1 MKKNLFKKR
10 LAIAMASIIGTVAIT
25 TSSALPSNALGTD
38 SSNLTLDENAA
49 VNVSVDISNEPVT
62 TTVTGTSDGIMCK
75 TSEIT
80 LEAGKRMNI
89 GLYFENGH
97 IFQGILP
104 TFSVDD
110 PGIAIAQNSDT
121 PWEFYVIG
129 ISEGETVITIKES
142 INNSETKLKVKVTG
156 QTPEDLG
163 TDDMRITIDSMP
175 SKLEYAVGEELD
187 LTGGVFSIEY
197 DNYDGTPQKMA
208 DQLSMTDTI
217 SKSYIDASSFDSSQ
231 PGTYPIIISA
241 SRPIY
246 GSWDVYVLY
255 VTVSD
260 PSKTTDVTSDILNE
274 ITTTT
279 VPTANIDPPIGYTTT
294 TVPPGE
300 ALKCSEYEIN
310 IKAGERWHAGLYFG
324 NGDPF
329 DGAIADFDIDDP
341 NIAVVQTSDVPHE
354 FYVVGISEGRT
365 GITIIDPI
373 HKYRTR
379 MYVNVTGE
387 TPEDMGSGMRITI
400 DSMPSKLE
408 YARLEDI
415 DLTGGVLS
423 IEFDNADNETVK
435 MEDKLSMTDAKSDM
449 YIDTSAFNPFLPGTY
464 PIIISVNNPIYGCW
478 DVCVFYATVSNPP
491 QPVKGDINGDGTIG
505 IDDATLVLRI
515 YANSCAGIDM
525 QNEENDTV
533 YADINGD
540 GDVDITD
547 ATCILNYYAHNMA
560 GLPCTWED
568 ITN

>member
-10 LAIAMASIIGTVAIT
+10 LAIAMASVIGTVAIT

-49 VNVSVDISNEPVT
+49 VNVSVDIPNEPVT
-62 TTVTGTSDGIMCK
+62 TTVTMNSNGIMCK

-80 LEAGKRMNI
+80 LEAGKRMSI
-89 GLYFENGH
+89 GLYFANGNM
-97 IFQGILP
+97 FQGILP

-110 PGIAIAQNSDT
+110 PSIAIAQNSDT
-121 PWEFYVIG
+121 PWEFYVVG

-163 TDDMRITIDSMP
+163 TDDMRITINSMP

-255 VTVSD
+255 VTVSG

-274 ITTTT
+274 TTTTT

-294 TVPPGE
+294 RGPGE

-373 HKYRTR
+373 HRYRTR

-505 IDDATLVLRI
+505 IDDATLVLSI

-525 QNEENDTV
+525 QDEGNDTA

-568 ITN
+568 FIN

>member
-10 LAIAMASIIGTVAIT
+10 LAIAMASVIGTVAIT
-25 TSSALPSNALGTD
+25 TSSALPSNALETD

-49 VNVSVDISNEPVT
+49 VNVSDDIPNEPVT
-62 TTVTGTSDGIMCK
+62 TTVTGMSNDIMCR

-80 LEAGKRMNI
+80 LEAGKRMSI
-89 GLYFENGH
+89 GLYFANGNM
-97 IFQGILP
+97 FQGILP

-121 PWEFYVIG
+121 PWEFYVVG

-142 INNSETKLKVKVTG
+142 LNNSETKLKVKVTG

-163 TDDMRITIDSMP
+163 TDDMRITINSMP

-197 DNYDGTPQKMA
+197 DNYDGTPQKME
-208 DQLSMTDTI
+208 DQLSMTDTS
-217 SKSYIDASSFDSSQ
+217 SKHYIDVSSFDSSQ

-255 VTVSD
+255 VTVSS
-260 PSKTTDVTSDILNE
+260 PSKTTDILNE
-274 ITTTT
+274 TATTT
-279 VPTANIDPPIGYTTT
+279 VPTANIDPPNGYTTT
-294 TVPPGE
+294 TVPGG

-373 HKYRTR
+373 HRYRTR

-505 IDDATLVLRI
+505 IEDATLVLSI

-525 QNEENDTV
+525 QDEGNDTA

-568 ITN
+568 FIN